1 MGITLESASR
11 LNALKSKIDS
21 AVGSTSDTLS
31 QAVDKAI
38 ARGNIQTEET
48 TYTPT
53 AAGKI
58 ITPSSGKYLSK
69 VTVDPVPTET
79 QSVKPTASAQTV
91 TPTAGK
97 FLSSVAV
104 SAVPTQTKT
113 VTPTESAQT
122 YYPDA
127 GKFFSAFTVEAA
139 AASGKKVY
147 QGEWT
152 DYMASTAN
160 IDVGVPIKEE
170 DIFIAYYLG
179 SNSSTSVV
187 LRIGTGDAYRFYA
200 GMDYMVGAPMIQS
213 DYASVIYY
221 GTVVELNSMLPI
233 PFKWCLIQ

>member
-48 TYTPT
+48 TFTPT

-58 ITPSSGKYLSK
+58 ITPSSGKFLAK
-69 VTVDPVPTET
+69 VTVNP
-79 QSVKPTASAQTV
+79 
-91 TPTAGK
+91 
-97 FLSSVAV
+97 
-104 SAVPTQTKT
+104 VPTQTKT

-139 AASGKKVY
+139 QGGIEGVYTGKFTPDPTSIYFEVPLGVTVKDWAVFVMVSD
-147 QGEWT
+147 
-152 DYMASTAN
+152 DYPAFDHSVERIILLKEIPDGYMSYRQSTAFYTYSVADTMVYN
-160 IDVGVPIKEE
+160 YTLSYQYEYIGFSGNMVYIEGHS
-170 DIFIAYYLG
+170 LTG
-179 SNSSTSVV
+179 S
-187 LRIGTGDAYRFYA
+187 LQGTYTWY
-200 GMDYMVGAPMIQS
+200 
-213 DYASVIYY
+213 
-221 GTVVELNSMLPI
+221 
-233 PFKWCLIQ
+233 LIQ